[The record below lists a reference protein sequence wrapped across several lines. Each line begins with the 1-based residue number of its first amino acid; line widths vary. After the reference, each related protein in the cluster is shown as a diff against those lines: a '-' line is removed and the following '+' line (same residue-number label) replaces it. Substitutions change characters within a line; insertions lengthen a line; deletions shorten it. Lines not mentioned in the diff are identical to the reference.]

1 MAGQRSATLPKAN
14 RDLLEGALIAH
25 MATSRPNGDL
35 QSNPVWFEWDGTY
48 LKISQ
53 TKARQKFHN
62 ITNNP
67 RVALS
72 ITDPENPYRYLEIR
86 GFVDKIEDDP
96 DPIFID
102 DLSERYLGQRPYPM
116 HQPEDE
122 RVIVYIRPTNG
133 SAMAA

>member
-72 ITDPENPYRYLEIR
+72 ITDPTNPYRYLEIR

-96 DPIFID
+96 DRVFID

-133 SAMAA
+133 SARAA